1 MQVKE
6 LLEKEKR
13 PFRTIDQEETV
24 AAALKVM
31 SGYGISALLVMDD
44 QRTAGIFTER
54 DLLRCHVIFPEKH
67 IADIKI
73 QSVMTH
79 NLIVAEPVDEIKDAM
94 GMMIKAKIRHLPVI
108 EDASIKGILGL
119 EDLVKYHVG
128 ALTQELHYLQDYVAD
143 LQEAAQD

>member
-13 PFRTIDQEETV
+13 PFQTIDQEETV
-24 AAALKVM
+24 AAALKLM
-31 SGYGISALLVMDD
+31 SGYSISALLIMDD
-44 QRTAGIFTER
+44 QRIAGIFTER
-54 DLLRCHVIFPEKH
+54 DLLRCHVIFPEKSTT
-67 IADIKI
+67 DIKI
-73 QSVMTH
+73 REVMTH
-79 NLIVAEPVDEIKDAM
+79 NLIVAEPGDEIKDAM

-108 EDASIKGILGL
+108 EDAAIKGILGL

-128 ALTQELHYLQDYVAD
+128 ALTQELHYLQDYVTD